1 MKATERSSF
10 ATAIGGLVALG
21 VAGILVPLRD
31 VVDHA
36 DVALALAVVVVA
48 AAAIGG
54 RRAGA
59 VTAAVAAL
67 SFDFLHTQPYQS
79 LKIAD
84 VDDVLT
90 TALLLVL
97 GVIAGIV
104 AERLDQARRRRSEIG
119 ELQRLRRVTDRASY
133 GDSSEDLTLQ
143 VSAEL
148 LDALHL
154 QDCWYEPA
162 PFLGELPA
170 LAPDGTLSDRTHR
183 WVARGTELPR
193 GGASIPLWSAG
204 RLVGRFVLS
213 PTAGVGIDVE
223 RRAVAVTLVEQLG
236 LVLALRSA

>member
-1 MKATERSSF
+1 MA
-10 ATAIGGLVALG
+10 ALA
-21 VAGILVPLRD
+21 VAGVLVPLRD

-36 DVALALAVVVVA
+36 VVALALAVVVVA
-48 AAAIGG
+48 AAALGG
-54 RRAGA
+54 RRAGM

-84 VDDVLT
+84 VDDALT

-97 GVIAGIV
+97 GVIAGVV
-104 AERLDQARRRRSEIG
+104 AERLYQARQRRSEIG
-119 ELQRLRRVTDRASY
+119 ELQRLRRVTDRASN
-133 GDSSEDLTLQ
+133 GDTSEDLTLQ

-154 QDCWYEPA
+154 RDCWYEPA
-162 PFLGELPA
+162 PFLGPLPV
-170 LAPDGTLSDRTHR
+170 LAPDGSVADRSHR
-183 WVARGTELPR
+183 WLARGTELPR
-193 GGASIPLWSAG
+193 QGAAILLWSAG

-213 PTAGVGIDVE
+213 PSPGTGVDVE
-223 RRAVAVTLVEQLG
+223 RRVVAVTLVEQLG